1 MIVLGGESSINV
13 LDGQPVSDN
22 AKMRRWTESSWNSD
36 QERAINVVTPESYQG
51 LEALCAIVGP
61 FDANERESDGALYVA
76 LSRAVGHLVVVGTDA
91 GLAKLAHLGRSA
103 K

>member
-1 MIVLGGESSINV
+1 
-13 LDGQPVSDN
+13 
-22 AKMRRWTESSWNSD
+22 
-36 QERAINVVTPESYQG
+36 VTPENYQG

-61 FDANERESDGALYVA
+61 FDANERESDATLYVA

-91 GLAKLAHLGRSA
+91 GLEKLARLGRGA